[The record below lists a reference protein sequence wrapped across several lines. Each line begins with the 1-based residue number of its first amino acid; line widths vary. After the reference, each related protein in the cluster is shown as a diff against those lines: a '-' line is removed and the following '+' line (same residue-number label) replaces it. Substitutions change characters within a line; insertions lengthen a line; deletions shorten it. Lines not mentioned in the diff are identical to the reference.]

1 MAITMLVI
9 PIVLFLIMAIIP
21 IFELIGLILG
31 LDFVIY
37 NEPAVVITQ
46 AVLVFATMIA
56 FLIIN
61 PELKRSARIFL
72 IWLLPVS
79 LLNALSFAGGQ
90 WGLSFIFAIVW
101 SVCALIL
108 YLKFVPDGVF
118 KAISAVC
125 SVLISVV
132 FVILFLIYSVFQ
144 PLTVD
149 KTVTE
154 TQSSPNGEFI
164 AEEIAVDG
172 VFSDKMQLTV
182 RRSEPVAKAVLGRY
196 EEKAIVIYE
205 GEAHETEVSKFSWKD
220 DSVIIINDNEY
231 GVSFDK

>member
-9 PIVLFLIMAIIP
+9 PIVLFVIMAIIP

-61 PELKRSARIFL
+61 PELKRTARIFL

-79 LLNALSFAGGQ
+79 LLNALSFTGGQ
-90 WGLSFIFAIVW
+90 WGFSFIFAIVW
-101 SVCALIL
+101 SVCALVL
-108 YLKFVPDGVF
+108 CLRFVPDGVF

-132 FVILFLIYSVFQ
+132 FVVMFLIYSVFQ

-154 TQSSPNGEFI
+154 TQSSPNGELI
-164 AEEIAVDG
+164 AEEMAVDG
-172 VFSDKMQLTV
+172 IFSDRMQLTV
-182 RRSEPVAKAVLGRY
+182 RKAEPVAKAVLGQY
-196 EEKAIVIYE
+196 EEKAIIIYE
-205 GEAHETEVSKFSWKD
+205 GEIHETEVSKFSWKND
-220 DSVIIINDNEY
+220 TTLIINGEEY
-231 GVSFDK
+231 NVSFDN